1 MNRSPKNKPKN
12 YWLTPDFGKAM
23 KLTSLFLV
31 AFTAQASAS
40 VFTRTVVSSEKNVA
54 VTKETNNLTL
64 IQKKVTGKVTDEKG
78 ESLPGVNIVAKG
90 TNISTQTD
98 LDGRFTIK
106 CQIM

>member
-1 MNRSPKNKPKN
+1 MNQSPKSKPKN

-40 VFTRTVVSSEKNVA
+40 VLARTVVFSEKNVSISK
-54 VTKETNNLTL
+54 TTNKLAL

-98 LDGRFTIK
+98 L
-106 CQIM
+106 

>member
-40 VFTRTVVSSEKNVA
+40 VLARTVVFSEKNIA
-54 VTKETNNLTL
+54 ISKATNKLALRQNENLT
-64 IQKKVTGKVTDEKG
+64 QNGAYK
-78 ESLPGVNIVAKG
+78 
-90 TNISTQTD
+90 
-98 LDGRFTIK
+98 
-106 CQIM
+106 